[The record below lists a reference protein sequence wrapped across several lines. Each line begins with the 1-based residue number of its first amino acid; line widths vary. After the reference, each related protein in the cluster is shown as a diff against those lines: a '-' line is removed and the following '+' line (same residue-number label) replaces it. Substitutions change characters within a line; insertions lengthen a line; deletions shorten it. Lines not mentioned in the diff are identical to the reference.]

1 MISKD
6 LGWEIPSLLLSSH
19 DGNDDI
25 VYSMGSSASPSEV
38 TALKFADDG
47 LGLIVG
53 TNSGMCLIY
62 DLRTP
67 QPLMTKDHQ
76 YGYPIKDIKYYGQDR
91 IISSDKKIMKIWNKN
106 DGKLFT
112 SIEPEF
118 DINDICVHPNSGLV
132 MMATEQP
139 KIQTYYI
146 PELGPAPKWCSFLDS
161 ITEELEESKHMLVYD
176 DYKFVTRKDL
186 EELELNHLIGTNLLR
201 AYMHGFF
208 IDLRL
213 YEKAKSIVNPFA
225 YEEYRENMIREKLE
239 KERESRIVLQKKSLP
254 KVNRKLAEKWLSVP
268 GDSKEMGSANLLKDQ
283 RFAEMFSNPEFEID
297 EESREFK
304 LMNPSRPMKQIV
316 GDAFEEVND
325 SESISENNSVRNS
338 IRQDR
343 HSKTTIANPDPKDIH
358 GTTGRQPKFYQ
369 LKVKN
374 NF

>member
-1 MISKD
+1 MIVIRIVLHS
-6 LGWEIPSLLLSSH
+6 I
-19 DGNDDI
+19 DD
-25 VYSMGSSASPSEV
+25 GSSDLTPEV
-38 TALKFADDG
+38 TALKFTDDG

-53 TNSGMCLIY
+53 TSSGVCLIY

-67 QPLMTKDHQ
+67 QPLMMKDHQ
-76 YGYPIKDIKYYGQDR
+76 YGYPIKDIKCYCQDR
-91 IISSDKKIMKIWNKN
+91 IISSDKKIMKIWDKN

-112 SIEPEF
+112 SIEPES

-161 ITEELEESKHMLVYD
+161 ITEELEESKHMLIYD

-186 EELELNHLIGTNLLR
+186 EELGLDHLIGTNLLR

-213 YEKAKSIVNPFA
+213 YEKAKSITNPFA
-225 YEEYRENMIREKLE
+225 YEEYRENMIRAKLE
-239 KERESRIVLQKKSLP
+239 KERESRIVFQKKSLP
-254 KVNRKLAEKWLSVP
+254 KINRKMAEKWSSTP
-268 GDSKEMGSANLLKDQ
+268 DDSKQIGVNPLKDQ

-297 EESREFK
+297 EESRDFK
-304 LMNPSRPMKQIV
+304 LMNPSRSMKQIV
-316 GDAFEEVND
+316 RDAFEEVNESD
-325 SESISENNSVRNS
+325 SVSKDSGSKGS

-343 HSKTTIANPDPKDIH
+343 QSKTNITNASSKHTH
-358 GTTGRQPKFYQ
+358 GTGRQPKFYQ
-369 LKVKN
+369 LKVTY
-374 NF
+374 NFLSFQIELIY